1 LHYTF
6 KNIVLKNLYKLML
19 LLLSVTLFTSCAFNK
34 VFLNPGKVNGKTN
47 SFSYTSGNGTTET
60 IVKLEGESYQPT
72 LIKVGKD
79 TMNFDF
85 TIESVVFKSSNGNKL
100 NGWLLKPK
108 NQIPTITLLHFHGN
122 SGFLFNQH
130 QAISPLIKYGF
141 QIFMF
146 DYSGFGFS
154 EGKATR
160 ENVLADANA
169 ALDYLKNRPE
179 VKNTKLIIYG
189 QSLGGH
195 LAAVVGSQR
204 QNDIDGLVIEG
215 AFSSHKEMAG
225 HVVPLFGNILV
236 KQVYSAKKSIKKFN
250 KPLLVI
256 HSREDKIVPLFMS
269 KKIFDKA
276 NQPKEFYE
284 VDKYHI
290 GALQFYSNEIATK
303 IKRFLSVNQPIL
315 SLSLP

>member
-1 LHYTF
+1 MQLHIY
-6 KNIVLKNLYKLML
+6 KNIILENRYNLLPL
-19 LLLSVTLFTSCAFNK
+19 LLLATLFTSCAFNNM
-34 VFLNPGKVNGKTN
+34 FLQPAKINSQTN
-47 SFSYTSGNGTTET
+47 SLGYSNGNNTTET
-60 IVKLEGESYQPT
+60 FVKFDGESYQPK
-72 LIKVGKD
+72 LILVGKD
-79 TMNFDF
+79 TLNFDF
-85 TIESVVFKSSNGNKL
+85 TIESVIFKSSNGNKL

-108 NQIPTITLLHFHGN
+108 NQNPTITLLHLHGN

-130 QAISPLIKYGF
+130 QAISPLIKHGF

-160 ENVLADANA
+160 GNVLADANA

-204 QNDIDGLVIEG
+204 QNDIDGMVIEG
-215 AFSSHKEMAG
+215 AFSSHKEIASHM
-225 HVVPLFGNILV
+225 VPFFGNILV
-236 KQVYSAKKSIKKFN
+236 AQGYSAKESIKKFN
-250 KPLLVI
+250 KPLLII
-256 HSREDKIVPLFMS
+256 HSREDKIIPLFMGQ
-269 KKIFDKA
+269 KIFDNA

-284 VDKYHI
+284 VDKFHI
-290 GALQFYSNEIATK
+290 GALQYYSDEISAK
-303 IKRFLSVNQPIL
+303 IKAFNQ
-315 SLSLP
+315 